1 MSGASPSS
9 DIPPKIQ
16 TPAIMA
22 NFESMLSA
30 LEKSFMPACEVCAI
44 IIFIL
49 QGRKLR
55 SRGVTPLFQ
64 GWTAGK
70 WLSQVWKSV

>member
-1 MSGASPSS
+1 MSGTSPFS

-16 TPAIMA
+16 TTAIKA

-44 IIFIL
+44 LF
-49 QGRKLR
+49 
-55 SRGVTPLFQ
+55 SFYRGEN
-64 GWTAGK
+64 
-70 WLSQVWKSV
+70 

>member
-30 LEKSFMPACEVCAI
+30 LEKSFMPAYEVCAI
-44 IIFIL
+44 IIFHFTREKTEV
-49 QGRKLR
+49 QRSHTTVLR
-55 SRGVTPLFQ
+55 LDSWEV
-64 GWTAGK
+64 A
-70 WLSQVWKSV
+70 